1 MMKTK
6 KNGTVPVGCRIDVR
20 DASGTYIARAAG
32 LNITAS
38 CTAGE
43 VPAAHACADKVFG
56 PNNWSMKQTAAD
68 SFVCT
73 RTALGLAEALAA
85 GWVRDRLPD
94 ADTTVLI
101 RCSGEEYPVWP
112 GFHDG
117 EKWCSADAST
127 LEGPVL
133 GWMELEDAASILDTP
148 KTRGEVAR

>member
-1 MMKTK
+1 MKAK

-73 RTALGLAEALAA
+73 RTALGLAEALAV
-85 GWVRDRLPD
+85 GWVCDRLPD

-133 GWMELEDAASILDTP
+133 GWMELEEAASILDTP

>member
-6 KNGTVPVGCRIDVR
+6 KSETVPVGCLIDVR
-20 DASGTYIARAAG
+20 DTSGTYIARAAG

-38 CTAGE
+38 CTGGARQ
-43 VPAAHACADKVFG
+43 AAEACADKVFG
-56 PNNWSMKQTAAD
+56 KGNWSMTQTLNDTFACSRNVGVAAK
-68 SFVCT
+68 
-73 RTALGLAEALAA
+73 RAA

-117 EKWCSADAST
+117 DKWCSADAST

-148 KTRGEVAR
+148 KTRGEVVR